1 MVIGCL
7 CDIPFLV
14 SEDVVRTLDNM
25 TWSGSAQYA
34 IHKRHL
40 TNALTE
46 FVSPDPDNITFDI
59 VLSTDL
65 GTDPN
70 NEVVNIWNYERSG
83 EAVALTIGTKGY
95 GKYRWNITSHKM
107 KIVAVCHRQWHDRL
121 RLQNLSKVKF
131 APPKRRRHFSL
142 SARPKITN
150 VWGFERAMLPRCA
163 LVRSGQTEKNRH
175 IWGAI
180 YTILT
185 LNYCVV
191 YSQK

>member
-1 MVIGCL
+1 
-7 CDIPFLV
+7 
-14 SEDVVRTLDNM
+14 M

-46 FVSPDPDNITFDI
+46 FASLDPDTITFDI

-83 EAVALTIGTKGY
+83 QAVALTIGTKGY

-107 KIVAVCHRQWHDRL
+107 KMQAFFRDGNVHTATVSVSLQEYL
-121 RLQNLSKVKF
+121 RS
-131 APPKRRRHFSL
+131 
-142 SARPKITN
+142 
-150 VWGFERAMLPRCA
+150 
-163 LVRSGQTEKNRH
+163 
-175 IWGAI
+175 
-180 YTILT
+180 
-185 LNYCVV
+185 
-191 YSQK
+191 